1 MRQSDIIDRV
11 AEIIKAAGV
20 DASPENYE
28 VCHRYVTRS
37 DPKVCRAFERALA
50 QSSRIDAQAFQVICD
65 EAGPPP
71 GQIDVTRH
79 MANLDRQIATMIG
92 AAEEAAGNAAS
103 YSASLTDGASH
114 LGALNLGAE
123 AAAVIGNLVAQ
134 TQSMS
139 KRTAL
144 LEASLASASAE
155 LSEVRG
161 DLEKARQESSTDALT
176 SLPNRRT
183 FDSKLAEAVEAAEAS
198 KQPLSLAFC
207 DIDHFKKFND
217 NWGHKLGDEVLR
229 YVAGRMANYF
239 DPGGFP
245 ARFGGEEF
253 VVLLPQHGPDQA
265 LATVRSFCE
274 VLSSRVLKHRG
285 DGREV
290 GVITLSV
297 GVATLRPQEEAKTL
311 IERAD
316 EAIYAAK
323 KAGRNRVE
331 FASG

>member
-1 MRQSDIIDRV
+1 MRQSDIIERIG
-11 AEIIKAAGV
+11 AIITRAGV

-50 QSSRIDAQAFQVICD
+50 ESRHVDAQAFQAICD
-65 EAGPPP
+65 AAGPPP
-71 GQIDVTRH
+71 GQIDVARH
-79 MANLDRQIATMIG
+79 MANLDKQIATMIG

-103 YSASLTDGASH
+103 YSASLTDGATH
-114 LGALNLGAE
+114 LGALDLGAD
-123 AAAVIGNLVAQ
+123 AAAIIGNLVAQ
-134 TQSMS
+134 TQSMAQ
-139 KRTAL
+139 RTAT

-183 FDSKLAEAVEAAEAS
+183 FDSKLAEAVAAAEAS

-229 YVAGRMANYF
+229 YVASRMTNYF
-239 DPGGFP
+239 DPAGFP

-253 VVLLPQHGPDQA
+253 VVLLPQHGPDEA
-265 LATVRSFCE
+265 LASVRGFCE
-274 VLSSRVLKHRG
+274 VLRSRVLKHRG

-297 GVATLRPQEEAKTL
+297 GVATLRPREKAKAL

-316 EAIYAAK
+316 EAMYAAK

-331 FASG
+331 FASA

>member
-1 MRQSDIIDRV
+1 MRQSDIIERV
-11 AEIIKAAGV
+11 CAIIKGAGV

-37 DPKVCRAFERALA
+37 DPRVSAAFDRAFA
-50 QSSRIDAQAFQVICD
+50 QSKQIDARTFQEICD
-65 EAGPPP
+65 AAGPPP
-71 GQIDVTRH
+71 GQIDVARH
-79 MANLDRQIATMIG
+79 MANLDQQIATMIG
-92 AAEEAAGNAAS
+92 AAEEAAGDAAS
-103 YSASLTDGASH
+103 YSASLSDGATH
-114 LGALNLGAE
+114 LGALDLGTE
-123 AAAVIGNLVAQ
+123 AAVIIGNLLAQ
-134 TQSMS
+134 TQSMA
-139 KRTAL
+139 KRTAV
-144 LEASLASASAE
+144 LEASLASASSE

-161 DLEKARQESSTDALT
+161 DLEKAKHESSTDALT

-217 NWGHKLGDEVLR
+217 TWGHKLGDEVLR
-229 YVAGRMANYF
+229 YVASRMASYF
-239 DPGGFP
+239 ESAGFP

-253 VVLLPQHGPDQA
+253 VVLLPEHGPDDA
-265 LATVRSFCE
+265 LTSVRRFCE

-285 DGREV
+285 DGKEV

-297 GVATLRPQEEAKTL
+297 GVATLRPREQAKAL

-316 EAIYAAK
+316 EAMYTAK